1 MQHAK
6 TINKINSQIFREDLN
21 NYPIID
27 NKNIPLEVYYVFRDE
42 IIKEFE
48 KSKNELER

>member
-6 TINKINSQIFREDLN
+6 PINKINSQIFREDLN

-42 IIKEFE
+42 IIK
-48 KSKNELER
+48 